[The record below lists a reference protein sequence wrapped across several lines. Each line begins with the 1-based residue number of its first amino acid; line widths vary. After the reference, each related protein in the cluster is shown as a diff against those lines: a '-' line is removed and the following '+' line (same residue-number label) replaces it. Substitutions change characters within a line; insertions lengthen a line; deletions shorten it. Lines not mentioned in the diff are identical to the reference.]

1 MTRVFLFH
9 LLKNYEFKESNNS
22 MEVMNLKSQFYE
34 KGHAP
39 VPTPIFNSAKQP
51 LSFEFLNNYL
61 HIFQ

>member
-1 MTRVFLFH
+1 
-9 LLKNYEFKESNNS
+9 
-22 MEVMNLKSQFYE
+22 MNLKSQFYE